1 MKKKTLALVLALTL
15 LVAGVVGGT
24 LAWLTATTGEV
35 QNTFTVGDIELTLTE
50 TPNTDTNKDGKP
62 DIWQAQI
69 IPGYS
74 YDKDPVVTIDNKVDC
89 YLFVKFEETN
99 SDTYLNY
106 TSTLTTANG
115 WTQGDGTN
123 IPSNVWYRTVN
134 VADTTK
140 SWNLLVGDTVA
151 VKSGL
156 TNEQMTTAASTTIT
170 MTYTA
175 YACQLYKNNTETFT
189 AAEAWTT
196 VNP

>member
-35 QNTFTVGDIELTLTE
+35 QNTFTVGDIQLTLTE
-50 TPNTDTNKDGKP
+50 TPNTDTNKDEKP
-62 DIWQAQI
+62 DVWQAQI

-99 SDTYLNY
+99 SKTYLDY
-106 TSTLTTANG
+106 TSTLTTDNG

-140 SWNLLVGDTVA
+140 SWNLLAGNTVA

-196 VNP
+196 VNS